1 MFVQRKFNNDP
12 KKLWARIRLKDY
24 PDTPRKIDFERLA
37 VSGESEIIIA
47 VSIGWANDWSAY
59 SGWPLP
65 CKASGNSEYYMDLF
79 SGLFSGPEGVFS
91 NGDKLSEEDA
101 KLLFPVSDFPELAD
115 LRYRP

>member
-12 KKLWARIRLKDY
+12 KKLWARIRLRDY
-24 PDTPRKIDFERLA
+24 PNTLRRIDFEQLA

-47 VSIGWANDWSAY
+47 VSIGWAGDWSAY

-65 CKASGNSEYYMDLF
+65 CKSSGNSEYYTDLF
-79 SGLFSGPEGVFS
+79 SEPEGVFS
-91 NGDKLSEEDA
+91 NGDKLSEKDA
-101 KLLFPVSDFPELAD
+101 KLIFPVSDFPELAH